1 MNGVFLIINYKDMKI
16 ENFGEKQM
24 KLFNRKPKDKIKVA
38 TAFTLKGLTKQVI
51 QLEQKGFIKQGEI
64 QSVMF
69 DGTNMGFQQAM
80 IKKASK

>member
-1 MNGVFLIINYKDMKI
+1 
-16 ENFGEKQM
+16 M

-64 QSVMF
+64 QSVMVE
-69 DGTNMGFQQAM
+69 GTIITYEQAM
-80 IKKASK
+80 IKKVSE

>member
-1 MNGVFLIINYKDMKI
+1 
-16 ENFGEKQM
+16 M

-38 TAFTLKGLTKQVI
+38 IAVTLKGLTKQVI

-69 DGTNMGFQQAM
+69 EGTITFYEQAM
-80 IKKASK
+80 IKKASE

>member
-1 MNGVFLIINYKDMKI
+1 
-16 ENFGEKQM
+16 M

-64 QSVMF
+64 QSNMI
-69 DGTNMGFQQAM
+69 DGNNITFQQAM
-80 IKKASK
+80 VKKASE

>member
-1 MNGVFLIINYKDMKI
+1 
-16 ENFGEKQM
+16 M

-38 TAFTLKGLTKQVI
+38 TALTLKGLTKQVI

-69 DGTNMGFQQAM
+69 EGTIIAYEQAM
-80 IKKASK
+80 IKKASE

>member
-1 MNGVFLIINYKDMKI
+1 
-16 ENFGEKQM
+16 M

-64 QSVMF
+64 QSDMLE
-69 DGTNMGFQQAM
+69 GTNIAYKQAM
-80 IKKASK
+80 IKKASE

>member
-1 MNGVFLIINYKDMKI
+1 MIINYKDMKI

-51 QLEQKGFIKQGEI
+51 KLEQKGFIKQGEI

-80 IKKASK
+80 IKKASE

>member
-1 MNGVFLIINYKDMKI
+1 
-16 ENFGEKQM
+16 M

-38 TAFTLKGLTKQVI
+38 TALTLKGLTKQVI

-64 QSVMF
+64 QNVILE
-69 DGTNMGFQQAM
+69 GTTMVYKQVM

>member
-1 MNGVFLIINYKDMKI
+1 
-16 ENFGEKQM
+16 M

-64 QSVMF
+64 QNTMIE
-69 DGTNMGFQQAM
+69 GTIIGYKQAM
-80 IKKASK
+80 IKKASE

>member
-1 MNGVFLIINYKDMKI
+1 MIINYKDMKI

-51 QLEQKGFIKQGEI
+51 KLEQKGFIKQGEI

-80 IKKASK
+80 IKKAS

>member
-1 MNGVFLIINYKDMKI
+1 MFDGIDFFWYNGIIEIKEI
-16 ENFGEKQM
+16 QM

-64 QSVMF
+64 QSAMF
-69 DGTNMGFQQAM
+69 DGTIMAYKQAM
-80 IKKASK
+80 IKKASE

>member
-1 MNGVFLIINYKDMKI
+1 
-16 ENFGEKQM
+16 M

-51 QLEQKGFIKQGEI
+51 QLEQKGFIKQGETQNVI
-64 QSVMF
+64 LE
-69 DGTNMGFQQAM
+69 GTTMVYKQVM